1 MVNLM
6 KSSKIYATIG
16 LIVFAVLASP
26 CAAAGNIY
34 KYVDARGIVTY
45 TNIKPR
51 DPGIQVTDLGCYG
64 RCAPAVDWRHVA
76 LNREAYAEAIGR
88 LARDYAID
96 DALVRALIHVES
108 GFDPRA
114 VSRKGAQGLM
124 QLMPAVQS
132 EQGINDPFD
141 PEENLSGGIA
151 HLAALLV
158 VFNGDVELALAAYN
172 AGVEAVRKHD
182 GIPPFEETREYV
194 RRVDLLYRRYRQPAS
209 S

>member
-1 MVNLM
+1 MRHTL
-6 KSSKIYATIG
+6 
-16 LIVFAVLASP
+16 LILFALPALHAGPLAAS
-26 CAAAGNIY
+26 GNIY
-34 KYVDARGIVTY
+34 KYIDARGIVTY

-51 DPGIQVTDLGCYG
+51 DPGIKVTDLGCYG
-64 RCAPAVDWRHVA
+64 RCAPAVDWQRVA

-88 LARDYAID
+88 LAHDFALD
-96 DALVRALIHVES
+96 EALVRALIHVES

-132 EQGINDPFD
+132 ERGIHDPFD

-151 HLAALLV
+151 HLAALLAM
-158 VFNGDVELALAAYN
+158 FEGDVELALAAYN
-172 AGVEAVRKHD
+172 AGVEAVRKHN
-182 GIPPFEETREYV
+182 GIPPFEETKEYV
-194 RRVDLLYRRYRQPAS
+194 RRVDILYRRYRQPVS